1 MITTEEVR
9 RDTLSAEQLAG
20 REREVESRRRD
31 LASQIH
37 RLEKRAQEL
46 GVRLAALDPAS
57 EASAELEGEVDDVE
71 EDLAWAR
78 YGLYQLVADAMAV
91 VDEDGDTHY
100 RYTGADVKAWCDRA
114 LEMGC
119 GHPSF
124 RSTTLMD
131 LINLRQVPNAPFRER
146 LAELLERNA
155 GEEEGTIA
163 HFTLSVAAALKQIEA
178 ERGQV
183 YGSKHFV
190 GPMDASGRRCPQ
202 NRQTEQLLGMRGK
215 DNGRAGSL
223 RLFIPYE
230 VALAFMRAL
239 DMSPQQ
245 AGL

>member
-9 RDTLSAEQLAG
+9 RDPLSAEQLAG

-46 GVRLAALDPAS
+46 GVLLAALDPTD
-57 EASAELEGEVDDVE
+57 EVSAGLEGEVEDVQD
-71 EDLAWAR
+71 DLAWAR

-91 VDEDGDTHY
+91 VDEDGD
-100 RYTGADVKAWCDRA
+100 
-114 LEMGC
+114 
-119 GHPSF
+119 
-124 RSTTLMD
+124 
-131 LINLRQVPNAPFRER
+131 
-146 LAELLERNA
+146 
-155 GEEEGTIA
+155 
-163 HFTLSVAAALKQIEA
+163 TLSVAAALKQIEA